1 MVFLLCPR
9 TRVICVLIFTF
20 PSRLYSL
27 SLSVCLSLPLFR
39 CLSHSHSL
47 FLSITNS
54 RTHPPIHLLTH
65 YSLTNSDG
73 EERTRQVTLT
83 TAVCWPT
90 LTLPARSCWPTR
102 ALYPGKIYL
111 SNCFKI
117 MMYKIY
123 LKKRACLRFFIN
135 YLFVIFLYYVVVLFY
150 LFYISLRCFMEVFVF
165 LIERTRCRSHRV
177 RASTGSCLRRSTSWL
192 NTDPLVTSLVTGRS
206 HTLYYFEILYSI
218 DPLFCDIVLYRYT
231 VIY

>member
-1 MVFLLCPR
+1 
-9 TRVICVLIFTF
+9 
-20 PSRLYSL
+20 
-27 SLSVCLSLPLFR
+27 
-39 CLSHSHSL
+39 
-47 FLSITNS
+47 
-54 RTHPPIHLLTH
+54 
-65 YSLTNSDG
+65 
-73 EERTRQVTLT
+73 
-83 TAVCWPT
+83 
-90 LTLPARSCWPTR
+90 
-102 ALYPGKIYL
+102 
-111 SNCFKI
+111 

-231 VIY
+231 VIYWHAVLCRYTVIYWYIVLYRYAVLYRQPCTIWWKILYYIDRQPVLFGDWTISSCCVLYRLYYSEILYYIYTLYYLEILYYVLLELWKLVYNLISDMDFTDIPWIK